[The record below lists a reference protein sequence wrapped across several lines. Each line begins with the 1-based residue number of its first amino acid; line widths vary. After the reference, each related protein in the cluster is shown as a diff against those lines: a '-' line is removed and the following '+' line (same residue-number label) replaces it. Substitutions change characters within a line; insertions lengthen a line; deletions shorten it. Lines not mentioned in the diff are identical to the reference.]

1 MAKQDGNTAADQA
14 YDADI
19 RRLVMCYGKTLS
31 LFKLSA
37 VMIPISGFADCSSH
51 GVVTYICM
59 DTTAAECAPAPGLT
73 QTAAIPLE
81 TARQSATDA
90 EHAALFEHCDAIT
103 AQFQLVVSMGNAIRR
118 RDALQLDLDTLITA
132 GADLVTIGLAG
143 KELQAAIVVVTQQ
156 PMSEEDHLT
165 LADRH
170 EALVQNVTD
179 TCKDLLAAAQYDAVI
194 TLGRKLKEL
203 QAAKASTEEQVRSA
217 KVAELILSSSA
228 VATQFAHVPALLDA
242 IQTRD
247 ELQRELTSLRNDGD
261 NFYEIVSVG
270 TALKAAK
277 TAVAQQA
284 LSEAHYLTLT
294 ERQAALV
301 QDIKDQCS
309 RLADAEEYDALEAL
323 GLKLAEQ
330 SACNLQR
337 GVHSAAA
344 APVAVVLEK
353 PTTAVPETF
362 KADALPAPPL
372 VYSDLLAPALSL
384 PTHAPSTPD
393 NSPDNSPDWVDVA
406 DTSSTAIS
414 NSENIL
420 LTTTDD
426 HNCVAAL
433 TALPFSEK

>member
-51 GVVTYICM
+51 GVVTRICM
-59 DTTAAECAPAPGLT
+59 DTTAVECAPAPGLT
-73 QTAAIPLE
+73 QTAG
-81 TARQSATDA
+81 TAQRAVQQSTTNA
-90 EHAALFEHCDAIT
+90 EHSALSEQCNTIT
-103 AQFQLVVSMGNAIRR
+103 AQFQLVEAMGNAIRR
-118 RDALQLDLDTLITA
+118 RDALQLDLDTLIAA
-132 GADLVTIGLAG
+132 GADLVTTGLAG
-143 KELQAAIVVVTQQ
+143 KDLQAAIAAVAQQ
-156 PMSEEDHLT
+156 PMSEEDYLT
-165 LADRH
+165 LVDRH

-179 TCKDLLAAAQYDAVI
+179 TCKGLLGAAQYDAVI
-194 TLGRKLKEL
+194 ALGTKLKKL
-203 QAAKASTEEQVRSA
+203 QTAKASAEEQVRSA
-217 KVAELILSSSA
+217 KVAELILSCSA
-228 VATQFAHVPALLDA
+228 VATQFAHVPVLLDA

-247 ELQRELTSLRNDGD
+247 ELQRELTSLRDDGD
-261 NFYEIVSVG
+261 NFYEIVRVG

-277 TAVAQQA
+277 AAVAQQP
-284 LSEAHYLTLT
+284 LSETNYLTLT
-294 ERQAALV
+294 ERQAALL

-323 GLKLAEQ
+323 GLKLAEL

-393 NSPDNSPDWVDVA
+393 NSPDWVDVA
-406 DTSSTAIS
+406 DTSS
-414 NSENIL
+414 
-420 LTTTDD
+420 TTDD

-433 TALPFSEK
+433 TALPLSEK